1 MRTMVKPGTAIFGN
15 IFRRLMQRRVA
26 LLLLFAT
33 SAHALLM
40 LTFSLSE
47 RNFAEV
53 TVNLF
58 LAVAL
63 PVTALITAGASLG
76 DEREENTMPF
86 LLVKPLPRWVVAV
99 SSLLA
104 SISTVVVVSL
114 VGIALAWFLG
124 ARATGDNMIGWPMLV
139 AMIIV
144 AVAYSAVFVPVGLV
158 ARRST
163 LIGLAYIL
171 IWEGIISSV
180 VDGAAASSIWRIGL
194 TAYADLS
201 GGLPRGVDDM
211 LGTLTPGLGGAVAKA
226 LVLAAISVG
235 VTTWLLRKRDMA

>member
-1 MRTMVKPGTAIFGN
+1 MRTIIKPGMAIFGN

-40 LTFSLSE
+40 LMFSLSE

-53 TVNLF
+53 TVGLF

-63 PVTALITAGASLG
+63 PVTALITAGAALG

-124 ARATGDNMIGWPMLV
+124 ARATGDNTIGWPMFV

-144 AVAYSAVFVPVGLV
+144 AVAYAAVFLPIGLL

-171 IWEGIISSV
+171 IWEGIISRV

-194 TAYADLS
+194 TAYADLAND
-201 GGLPRGVDDM
+201 LPRDVDDL
-211 LGTLTPGLGGAVAKA
+211 LGTLTPGVGGAFAKA
-226 LVLAAISVG
+226 LVLATISIA

>member
-1 MRTMVKPGTAIFGN
+1 MRTIIRPGMAIFGN
-15 IFRRLMQRRVA
+15 IFHRLMQRRVA

-47 RNFAEV
+47 SNFAEA

-139 AMIIV
+139 AMVIV

>member
-1 MRTMVKPGTAIFGN
+1 MRGVIRPGAAIFAN

-26 LLLLFAT
+26 LFLIFAT
-33 SAHALLM
+33 AAHALLM
-40 LTFSLSE
+40 LTFDVTDRS
-47 RNFAEV
+47 FGEV
-53 TVNLF
+53 TVGLF

-63 PVTALITAGASLG
+63 PVTTLITAGAALG
-76 DEREENTMPF
+76 DERAENTMAF

-104 SISTVVVVSL
+104 SVATVFTVSMI
-114 VGIALAWFLG
+114 GILLAWLLG
-124 ARATGDNMIGWPMLV
+124 TRATGDNTIGWPAFV
-139 AMIIV
+139 AMVIV
-144 AVAYSAVFVPVGLV
+144 AVAYSAVFLPIGLL
-158 ARRST
+158 AKRST

-194 TAYADLS
+194 TAYADLN
-201 GGLPRGVDDM
+201 GGLPRGVDDL
-211 LGTLTPGLGGAVAKA
+211 LGTLDPGVGGAVAKA
-226 LVLAAISVG
+226 LVLAALSVG

>member
-1 MRTMVKPGTAIFGN
+1 MRTVIKPGAAIFGN

-26 LLLLFAT
+26 LFLVFAT
-33 SAHALLM
+33 AAHALLM
-40 LTFSLSE
+40 LTFDLTD
-47 RNFAEV
+47 RNFGEV
-53 TVNLF
+53 TVGLF

-63 PVTALITAGASLG
+63 PVTALITAGAALG
-76 DEREENTMPF
+76 DERAENTMPF

-104 SISTVVVVSL
+104 SVATVFAVSMI
-114 VGIALAWFLG
+114 GILLAWLLG
-124 ARATGDNMIGWPMLV
+124 ARATGDNMIGWPAFV
-139 AMIIV
+139 AMVIV
-144 AVAYSAVFVPVGLV
+144 AIAYSAVFLPIGLL

-171 IWEGIISSV
+171 IWEGIITSV

-194 TAYADLS
+194 TAYADLND
-201 GGLPRGVDDM
+201 GLPRGVDD
-211 LGTLTPGLGGAVAKA
+211 LLANLEPGVGGALAKA
-226 LVLAAISVG
+226 LVLAAVSIG